1 MTKYCKSCGEE
12 LQNEALFC
20 ANCGEK
26 ASQKHKSFLN
36 KYIVLAIIILIVLA
50 IFITSTFVLNQ
61 TQTVKVDNVEFQL
74 PADYVSEPS
83 RTDVSYDGNVKSSAM
98 GWSNDEN
105 YIEIG
110 VMRTLGEGIN
120 SQKVASTIGGT
131 PTKMLGYSGYYFEY
145 RVLDLC
151 K

>member
-110 VMRTLGEGIN
+110 VMRSLGKG
-120 SQKVASTIGGT
+120 
-131 PTKMLGYSGYYFEY
+131 
-145 RVLDLC
+145 
-151 K
+151 